1 MFSELFQTIDGKW
14 KLFQRKETHTA
25 VTGVLE
31 LPSSLIATTLGR
43 DKGPIN

>member
-1 MFSELFQTIDGKW
+1 MFGELFQTIDGKW

-31 LPSSLIATTLGR
+31 LPSSLIAPRLEGTRGR
-43 DKGPIN
+43 